1 MQTKSM
7 AHLFPLLYA
16 VTVYEG
22 LTAISAVGLK
32 MSFINQPWSLVHRVG
47 TLLKSMT
54 NYISLVNDSV
64 SARAKHRCTHQLEWP
79 PAMSIIPRWPLATVH
94 SGDVTVHSD
103 RTEWTAT
110 APEFT
115 VASGQRVWQ
124 SWLVDTPAGNT
135 AAGVLTDSAYTD
147 AKHFIAKLSRK
158 YINFCLI

>member
-64 SARAKHRCTHQLEWP
+64 SARAKHRCTHQLE
-79 PAMSIIPRWPLATVH
+79 
-94 SGDVTVHSD
+94 
-103 RTEWTAT
+103 
-110 APEFT
+110 
-115 VASGQRVWQ
+115 
-124 SWLVDTPAGNT
+124 
-135 AAGVLTDSAYTD
+135 
-147 AKHFIAKLSRK
+147 
-158 YINFCLI
+158 